1 MPVNWKRKRYSKE
14 QLLLAIANAT
24 SWRQVAKQLG
34 MNPDA
39 GGIFYSIKAAA
50 EDIEADTSHFTGQ
63 GWNTNNK
70 FDLSAI
76 NRIPL
81 EEILVINSTYLNTS
95 NLKKRLIKEGIL
107 EEKCSAPFCPLQNE
121 TVNPFTGEPAKLK
134 LALDHINGTRRDN
147 RLENL
152 RLLCYHCHGMTDTWC
167 KKISTGRPS
176 GEPVDLGST
185 SRDYPVAGSTPVL
198 CTDCGQT
205 VSRKSIRCIKCDHK
219 ARKGRN
225 VGRTKIDWPKDDDL
239 AAMLR
244 TDSYTSVGKKL
255 GVSDNAIRKRV
266 LSRNIELV

>member
-1 MPVNWKRKRYSKE
+1 MQKKSGYGK
-14 QLLLAIANAT
+14 
-24 SWRQVAKQLG
+24 
-34 MNPDA
+34 MN
-39 GGIFYSIKAAA
+39 
-50 EDIEADTSHFTGQ
+50 
-63 GWNTNNK
+63 
-70 FDLSAI
+70 
-76 NRIPL
+76 
-81 EEILVINSTYLNTS
+81 
-95 NLKKRLIKEGIL
+95 
-107 EEKCSAPFCPLQNE
+107 
-121 TVNPFTGEPAKLK
+121 
-134 LALDHINGTRRDN
+134 
-147 RLENL
+147 
-152 RLLCYHCHGMTDTWC
+152 
-167 KKISTGRPS
+167 TGRPS